1 MSVDSRFQ
9 DDSYSI
15 IQSSGK
21 RHFIHFYVMKPS
33 LSTHQAHCLDRGFFF
48 LGKTTLTVP
57 NAEVDLQRLCE
68 TSDGKVVL

>member
-1 MSVDSRFQ
+1 MSVDSCFQ

-21 RHFIHFYVMKPS
+21 RHFIHFHVIRPS
-33 LSTHQAHCLDRGFFF
+33 LSTHQPIVLTGRVFFP
-48 LGKTTLTVP
+48 GKTTLAAP

-68 TSDGKVVL
+68 TIDGQVVL